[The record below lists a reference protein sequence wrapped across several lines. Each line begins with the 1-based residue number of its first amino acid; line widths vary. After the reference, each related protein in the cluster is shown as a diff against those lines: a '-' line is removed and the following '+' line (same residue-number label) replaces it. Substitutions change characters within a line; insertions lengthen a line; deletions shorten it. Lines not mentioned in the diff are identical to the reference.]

1 MTQAPNNTCLLRM
14 SARVDKTLNQYQEE
28 YLWPVLMVEF
38 LVAVGGNSLVLYRF
52 STQEQRPWHP
62 AIIFSAQ
69 LAVSDLFYAFSLP
82 PLVFYF
88 YPPKHW
94 SFGEAACLFERFL
107 FNCNLYS
114 SIFFITC
121 ISLNRYLGIV
131 HPFFAHSHV
140 RPKHAW
146 AISLTGWGLVAALA
160 APTFKF
166 SRLVLPQNG
175 TEAHCHVNQPE
186 GCTKC
191 LGTARNDHL
200 QDYWIYSLVLAV
212 LGCGLPFLLTLLAYS
227 AIGRTILT
235 NPNITRSEK
244 LKVGVLVGGGV
255 VLYAMS
261 YIPYHIMHVLNIQA
275 RRHWWKRCSTFSD
288 EVQAVAA
295 LDLGLYLGY
304 QASRGLVPLAM
315 CFHPLLYTAVAS
327 SLRCSRL
334 CGGPKDGQIPM
345 RQDVDIMES
354 PTKDKYENSENYGKI
369 VSAGRDVRG
378 FSLLPHRLTWDLKR

>member
-1 MTQAPNNTCLLRM
+1 MIRARNSTCSPGMLVRA
-14 SARVDKTLNQYQEE
+14 SKTLSQYQED
-28 YLWPVLMVEF
+28 YLWPVLVVEF
-38 LVAVGGNSLVLYRF
+38 LVAVGGNGLVLYRF

-69 LAVSDLFYAFSLP
+69 LAVSDLLYAFSLP

-94 SFGEAACLFERFL
+94 SFGAAACLFERFL

-131 HPFFAHSHV
+131 HPFFAHGHV

-146 AISLTGWGLVAALA
+146 AISLAGWGLVAALA

-166 SRLVLPQNG
+166 SHLVSPQNVTG
-175 TEAHCHVNQPE
+175 AHCRVNQPE

-191 LGTARNDHL
+191 LGTATDDNL
-200 QDYWIYSLVLAV
+200 PDYWVYSLVLAV

-227 AIGRTILT
+227 AIAQAILT
-235 NPNITRSEK
+235 NPNITRPEK
-244 LKVGVLVGGGV
+244 LKVGVLVGGGI

-261 YIPYHIMHVLNIQA
+261 YIPYHIMHVLNTQA
-275 RRHWWKRCSTFSD
+275 RQHWLEHCSSFSD
-288 EVQAVAA
+288 ESQAVAA

-334 CGGPKDGQIPM
+334 CGGPKGREVPL
-345 RQDVDIMES
+345 RQVS
-354 PTKDKYENSENYGKI
+354 PTE
-369 VSAGRDVRG
+369 
-378 FSLLPHRLTWDLKR
+378 